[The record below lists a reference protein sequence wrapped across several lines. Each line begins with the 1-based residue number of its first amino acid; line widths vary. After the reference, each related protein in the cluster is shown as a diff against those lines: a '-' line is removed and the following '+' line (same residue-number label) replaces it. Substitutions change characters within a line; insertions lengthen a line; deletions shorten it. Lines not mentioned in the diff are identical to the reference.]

1 MIPTPRGPRNHLAN
15 KVSRAYD
22 SSIEWIRERRRS
34 PLSSLCS
41 PAPSVAAFLL
51 LTGCTPP
58 PEEGVL
64 ALVNGR
70 QITQTEFD
78 TRWGELAEATRA
90 RYQKEGGKRL
100 FLDELITRELL
111 MQEARK
117 LGLDQNDAIRDRA
130 QRYREQLILDELL
143 KDRIKAKV
151 ELSKEELDA
160 FYEQHA
166 NELFTP
172 LKVQCVADAA
182 AQFFGRERS
191 RKAGQPRG
199 DFAKFAQRYSIDF
212 KTKAKGGDLG
222 PYHKGL
228 VIPEVDAVIHTL
240 KPGMVSAPIKTDA
253 GYYLVMI
260 TALDKEIIQA
270 DVAVRERLRQE
281 LLNEK
286 RRKRF
291 DGVIADIRAKAIIRL
306 ADASRYVADD
316 VGTR

>member
-1 MIPTPRGPRNHLAN
+1 LNFLA
-15 KVSRAYD
+15 
-22 SSIEWIRERRRS
+22 IR
-34 PLSSLCS
+34 LVTLLVVVIGGSL
-41 PAPSVAAFLL
+41 LL

-58 PEEGVL
+58 PEEGVV

-70 QITQTEFD
+70 QITQTEFEA
-78 TRWGELAEATRA
+78 RWGELAEATKV
-90 RYQKEGGKRL
+90 RYEKEGGKRR

-143 KDRIKAKV
+143 KDRIKTKI
-151 ELSKEELDA
+151 ELSNEELDA

-166 NELFTP
+166 QELLTP
-172 LKVQCVADAA
+172 LKVRVSQMLLPNISAA
-182 AQFFGRERS
+182 KDLEKQINQGGHFAQ
-191 RKAGQPRG
+191 
-199 DFAKFAQRYSIDF
+199 FAQRYSIDE
-212 KTKAKGGDLG
+212 KSKAKGGDLG
-222 PYHKGL
+222 PYRKDL
-228 VIPEVDAVIHTL
+228 VVPEVDEVIHTL
-240 KPGMVSAPIKTDA
+240 KPGFVSAPIKTDA

-260 TALDKEIIQA
+260 SSLDTEIIQA

-291 DGVIADIRAKAIIRL
+291 DDVIVDIRAKATIRL
-306 ADASRYVADD
+306 KDASRFVTDD
-316 VGTR
+316 VGKH

>member
-1 MIPTPRGPRNHLAN
+1 MTRSSNGSVNVVAVRLA
-15 KVSRAYD
+15 
-22 SSIEWIRERRRS
+22 
-34 PLSSLCS
+34 SLLAGAIGGS
-41 PAPSVAAFLL
+41 LLL
-51 LTGCTPP
+51 LTSCTPP

-70 QITQTEFD
+70 QITQSEFE
-78 TRWGELAEATRA
+78 TRWEQLSDATRA
-90 RYQKEGGKRL
+90 RYEKEGGKRR

-117 LGLDQNDAIRDRA
+117 QGLDQNDIIRDRA

-143 KDRIKAKV
+143 KDLIKVRI

-160 FYEQHA
+160 FYEKHA
-166 NELFTP
+166 HELLTP
-172 LKVQCVADAA
+172 LKVQVSQMLLPNLPAA
-182 AQFFGRERS
+182 KDLEAQINRG
-191 RKAGQPRG
+191 G
-199 DFAKFAQRYSIDF
+199 DFAKFAQRYSIDG
-212 KTKAKGGDLG
+212 KTRAKGGDLG
-222 PYHKGL
+222 PYRKGL
-228 VIPEVDAVIHTL
+228 IIPEVDAVVHTL

-270 DVAVRERLRQE
+270 DLAVRERLRQE

-291 DGVIADIRAKAIIRL
+291 DDVIADIRAKAIIRL

>member
-1 MIPTPRGPRNHLAN
+1 MTR
-15 KVSRAYD
+15 
-22 SSIEWIRERRRS
+22 SSNGS
-34 PLSSLCS
+34 VN
-41 PAPSVAAFLL
+41 VAAVRLITLLAGAISGTVLL

-70 QITQTEFD
+70 QVTQTEFE
-78 TRWGELAEATRA
+78 TRWGELAEATKA
-90 RYQKEGGKRL
+90 RYEKEGGKRL

-117 LGLDQNDAIRDRA
+117 QGLDQNDAIRDRA

-160 FYEQHA
+160 FYEKHA
-166 NELFTP
+166 RELLTP
-172 LKVQCVADAA
+172 LKVRVSQMLLPNVSAA
-182 AQFFGRERS
+182 KDLEKQINQG
-191 RKAGQPRG
+191 G
-199 DFAKFAQRYSIDF
+199 DFAKFAQRYSIDG
-212 KTKAKGGDLG
+212 KTKANGGDLG
-222 PYHKGL
+222 PYRKDL
-228 VIPEVDAVIHTL
+228 VIPEVDEVIHTL
-240 KPGMVSAPIKTDA
+240 KPEMVSAPIKTDA
-253 GYYLVMI
+253 GYYLVM
-260 TALDKEIIQA
+260 TSALDKEIIQA

-306 ADASRYVADD
+306 ADASRYVTDD
-316 VGTR
+316 VGAR

>member
-1 MIPTPRGPRNHLAN
+1 MTQATNGSVHFVAVRLLSLLACTIG
-15 KVSRAYD
+15 ST
-22 SSIEWIRERRRS
+22 
-34 PLSSLCS
+34 L
-41 PAPSVAAFLL
+41 LL

-58 PEEGVL
+58 PEEGIL
-64 ALVNGR
+64 ALVNGQ

-90 RYQKEGGKRL
+90 RYEKKGGKRL
-100 FLDELITRELL
+100 FLDELITHELL

-117 LGLDQNDAIRDRA
+117 LGLDQNDAIRERV

-160 FYEQHA
+160 FYEKHA
-166 NELFTP
+166 DELLTS
-172 LKVQCVADAA
+172 LKVRVWQMLLPNVSAA
-182 AQFFGRERS
+182 KDLEHQVNQG
-191 RKAGQPRG
+191 G
-199 DFAKFAQRYSIDF
+199 DFAKFAQRYSIDG
-212 KTKAKGGDLG
+212 KSKANGGDLG
-222 PYHKGL
+222 PYRNGL
-228 VIPEVDAVIHTL
+228 VIPEVDAVVHSL
-240 KPGMVSAPIKTDA
+240 KPDLISAPIKTDA
-253 GYYLVMI
+253 GYYLVKI

-286 RRKRF
+286 RRRRF

-306 ADASRYVADD
+306 DEASRYIADD

>member
-1 MIPTPRGPRNHLAN
+1 MTRSSNRSINSTVALLFTLLAGT
-15 KVSRAYD
+15 
-22 SSIEWIRERRRS
+22 IGGT
-34 PLSSLCS
+34 
-41 PAPSVAAFLL
+41 FLL
-51 LTGCTPP
+51 LTSCGPP

-78 TRWGELAEATRA
+78 ARWRELAGATRA
-90 RYQKEGGKRL
+90 RYEKEGGKRV

-151 ELSKEELDA
+151 ELTSEELDA

-166 NELFTP
+166 NELLTP
-172 LKVQCVADAA
+172 LKVRVSQMLLPNISAA
-182 AQFFGRERS
+182 KDLEKQVNQG
-191 RKAGQPRG
+191 G
-199 DFAKFAQRYSIDF
+199 DFAKFAQRYSIDSNS
-212 KTKAKGGDLG
+212 KAKGGDLG
-222 PYHKGL
+222 PYRKDL
-228 VIPEVDAVIHTL
+228 VVPEVDAVIHTL
-240 KPGMVSAPIKTDA
+240 KPGYISAPIKTDA
-253 GYYLVMI
+253 GYYLVM
-260 TALDKEIIQA
+260 TTPLDKEIIQA

-291 DGVIADIRAKAIIRL
+291 DGVIADIRSKAIIRL
-306 ADASRYVADD
+306 ADASRYITDD
-316 VGTR
+316 VSAR